1 MKKYTPFFA
10 LGIFFGIVLTKSEV
24 ISWYRIQEMFLFD
37 SFHMYGV
44 IGSAVVLGAIGTA
57 LIKKRKL
64 KSIKGQVIEFTPKN
78 QSTARYLFGGIIF
91 GLGWAM
97 VGACPGPIYTLIG
110 YGYSVIVV
118 VLLSAV
124 AGTWVYGLLRS
135 RLPH

>member
-1 MKKYTPFFA
+1 MKKYVSFFA
-10 LGIFFGIVLTKSEV
+10 IGIFFGVVLTKAEI

-44 IGSAVVLGAIGTA
+44 IGSAVVLGIIGTA

-64 KSIKGQVIEFTPKN
+64 KSIQGQLIEFTPKN
-78 QSTARYLFGGIIF
+78 KSIPRYLFGGTLF

-118 VLLSAV
+118 VLLGAV
-124 AGTWVYGLLRS
+124 AGTWTYGLLRS
-135 RLPH
+135 KLPH